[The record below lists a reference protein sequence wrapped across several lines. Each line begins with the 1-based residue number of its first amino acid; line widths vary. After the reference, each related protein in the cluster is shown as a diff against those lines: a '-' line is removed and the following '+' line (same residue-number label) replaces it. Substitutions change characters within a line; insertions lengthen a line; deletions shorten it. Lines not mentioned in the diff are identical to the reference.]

1 MRQLTLPSLGQ
12 KVHSP
17 QAEDNRVRPEDM
29 PVHDWYRFVLS
40 FPPHLVRDYLSR
52 FLGSVEGAV
61 ILDPF
66 CGTGTTL
73 VEAQKLGGEAVG
85 VDSNPVC
92 QFAARVKT
100 DWTPDPDGLVR
111 HARAIGEATLA
122 ELKAAGID
130 DLTLRFPPTVEEMRE
145 FPPETQRLLIK
156 HSISPKPLHK
166 VLVLMEQMQRAG
178 DSPYRDHER
187 LALATALVR
196 TIGNLRFGPEVGVG
210 KLKEDVPAV
219 PTWLARVERMAE
231 DLRRL
236 PRRAYRQARVLLG
249 DARDLRGTIGEGT
262 VDVVFTSPPYPNEK
276 DYTRTTRMEL
286 VFLGFARNRA
296 ELRELKQRFVR
307 SNTRGLY
314 KGDADERW
322 VQDHPSIVGLA
333 EEIERRRVEMGKTS
347 GFERNYARVV
357 LNYFGGM
364 KRHLANLRPLLKPG
378 AWLAYVVGDQA
389 SFLRVEIRTGLL
401 LAEIA
406 ESLGYET
413 VAIDLFR
420 ERFSTATR
428 SFLREEVVV
437 LRWSG
442 GVA

>member
-1 MRQLTLPSLGQ
+1 MKQLILPSLRQ
-12 KVHSP
+12 KVEPSR
-17 QAEDNRVRPEDM
+17 AEDNRVRPEDK
-29 PVHDWYRFVLS
+29 PIHDWYRFVLS
-40 FPPHLVRDYLSR
+40 FPPHLVRHYLAQ
-52 FLGSVEGAV
+52 FLGDVEGAV

-73 VEAQKLGGEAVG
+73 VEVQRMGGEAIG

-92 QFAARVKT
+92 HFAAQVKT
-100 DWTPDPDGLVR
+100 SWDVDPDALR
-111 HARAIGEATLA
+111 EHARTIGEATLA
-122 ELKAAGID
+122 RLRAEGID
-130 DLTLRFPPTVEEMRE
+130 DQALRFPSTVAEMRR

-156 HSISPKPLHK
+156 DSISPKPLHK
-166 VLVLMEQMQRAG
+166 VMVLMEQMERAS
-178 DSPYRDHER
+178 DPPYHEYER

-210 KLKEDVPAV
+210 RRKEDVPV
-219 PTWLARVERMAE
+219 VSSWLSRIERMAD
-231 DLRRL
+231 DLRLL
-236 PRRAYRQARVLLG
+236 PRRPYRRARVLLG
-249 DARDLRGTIGEGT
+249 DARDLRSEIAPRT
-262 VDVVFTSPPYPNEK
+262 VDAVFTSPPYPNEK

-286 VFLGFARNRA
+286 VFLGFIRNRA
-296 ELRELKQRFVR
+296 DLRALKQRFVR

-314 KGDADERW
+314 KGDEDEQW
-322 VQDHPSIVGLA
+322 VRGHASIVGLA
-333 EEIERRRVEMGKTS
+333 DEVERRRIALGKTS

-401 LAEIA
+401 LSEIA

-428 SFLREEVVV
+428 SSLREEVVV
-437 LRWSG
+437 LRWPG
-442 GVA
+442 